1 VTKSMKKILLN
12 ILTIVTLSQTV
23 LSAPIPYPI
32 GVWAGF
38 DVLDDGGVVPPGL
51 ANNKGLVGL
60 AASEDWSEIQ
70 TGPDTFDW
78 SYLDKKIAAIKAAGF
93 KYIALGVVASS
104 DKTPQWLLDTIPTEN
119 IIYLRDPAENHKTYC
134 EPIKTAVY
142 WDPTFH
148 AARLNLIKKLGE
160 RYANDP
166 AIVAVGAQF
175 ANHNSNDW
183 NVQDTVGTIGPCHD
197 GKSYDVNQPLQWTNA
212 GWTIQKMLDVG
223 EEILD
228 ATAAAFP
235 NQSIKHPI
243 GGLADGLV
251 VPFLGPDSGY
261 GSLAKLI
268 VDYVATTS
276 YANRYFPQRNTVD
289 ANWGVASTLDPP
301 NDPSVKSIRYP
312 KKLVWDHT
320 RPDGPTPK
328 QGGLQMVSS
337 ATDGSTTACRQGGG
351 PTGPCGPNCDPLC
364 VLQASLEVSLTFYT
378 SFIEI
383 WPDDAMNE
391 DLYPLVESTTVA
403 MGGHLR
409 SDPPAAPTNLRIVP

>member
-1 VTKSMKKILLN
+1 MKN
-12 ILTIVTLSQTV
+12 ITLTIIAATAFIHAALP
-23 LSAPIPYPI
+23 APIPYPK

-38 DVLDDGGVVPPGL
+38 DVLDFGGIVPPGL

-60 AASEDWSEIQ
+60 AATDDWSEIQ
-70 TGPDTFDW
+70 TGPETFDW

-93 KYIALGVVASS
+93 KYIVLGITASS
-104 DKTPQWLLDTIPTEN
+104 ARTPQWLLDSIPTED
-119 IIYLRDPAENHKTYC
+119 IIYLRDPSETHKTYC
-134 EPIKTAVY
+134 ELIKTAVY

-148 AARLNLIKKLGE
+148 AARLNLIKKAGE

-166 AIVAVGAQF
+166 AIVAVIAQF
-175 ANHNSNDW
+175 ANHNTNDW
-183 NVQDTVGTIGPCHD
+183 NIQDTIGTIGPCGD
-197 GKSYDVNQPLQWTNA
+197 GKSYEVNQPLQWTNA

-223 EEILD
+223 KEILD

-243 GGLADGLV
+243 GGLADDLV

-268 VDYVATTS
+268 VDYAATTS

-289 ANWGVASTLDPP
+289 ADWGVASTLDPP
-301 NDPSVKSIRYP
+301 TEPSVKSIRYP

-320 RPDGPTPK
+320 RPDGPTPG
-328 QGGLQMVSS
+328 QGGLQMVQS
-337 ATDGSTTACRQGGG
+337 ATDGSTTDCRQGGG
-351 PTGPCGPNCDPLC
+351 PDGPCGPNCEPSC
-364 VLQASLEVSLTFYT
+364 VLEKSLEVSLTFNP

-383 WPDDAMNE
+383 WPHDGMNE
-391 DLYPLVESTTVA
+391 DLYPLIESTTLA
-403 MGGHLR
+403 MGGQLR
-409 SDPPAAPTNLRIVP
+409 NDDAPAAPTNLHIVP